1 MSKKLSPNNII
12 KNISKNDFKPF
23 NNKILIYSIASSLF
37 ALIINLLA
45 LSWLDKL
52 NKINCPCSQ
61 NWMHKYIK
69 YYLLITIPISL
80 IGIVINI
87 YAYFNNYTIVDLY
100 SNDLYVFFRRL
111 ILPFIFIFGL
121 ANIVIVILFIN
132 KLKKMNCECSEDI
145 KREIYWIYNIVVA
158 SVIAIFILFSIIGF
172 ITFLFK

>member
-12 KNISKNDFKPF
+12 KSITKNDLKPL
-23 NNKILIYSIASSLF
+23 NNKILISSIASSLF
-37 ALIINLLA
+37 ALTINLLA

-52 NKINCPCSQ
+52 NKMNCPCSQ

-87 YAYFNNYTIVDLY
+87 YAYFNNYTIADLY

-111 ILPFIFIFGL
+111 ILPFMFIFGL

-145 KREIYWIYNIVVA
+145 KREIYWIYNIVTA
-158 SVIAIFILFSIIGF
+158 GVIAIFILFSIIGF
-172 ITFLFK
+172 IAFLFK